1 MGFCKIFF
9 YNIIPSPLWK
19 YQPLLLV
26 CRIWI
31 WFSLNVLLFDFL
43 LNISNF

>member
-19 YQPLLLV
+19 YHPLLLV
-26 CRIWI
+26 SRICW
-31 WFSLNVLLFDFL
+31 W
-43 LNISNF
+43 